1 MGFIPKYDFRIRK
14 KKMKIIKILYALYA
28 LILAEHYSEKNDTAR
43 TIFYS
48 AQIIVAAIYIVNP

>member
-1 MGFIPKYDFRIRK
+1 
-14 KKMKIIKILYALYA
+14 MKIIKILYALYA